1 VETLKDSNIPAS
13 HVVQDGQSLGRE
25 AYRPR
30 SIRPGHILLDRDPV
44 LDTDAV
50 RKAYLDTAI
59 SNAVTQ
65 NVPQGLVSYW
75 PNSRESIPAGYG
87 LCDGQWYNPSDPTVG
102 QVGQASSD
110 STHTI
115 QTPNILDRFLA
126 GAGSTYAVGDT
137 GDGSIPSHLHPSPVH
152 AHGPGNLGTD
162 SPGDHTHTMNI
173 WAGPTASHG
182 HATTGNPAA
191 HPSNESTSHVYT
203 PVSDGAH
210 SHTVDSGTT
219 DNSAAADTGSTGTGT
234 TVIAKYF
241 AAYPIMKLTDDY
253 TFAIGNHHTR
263 HENGGDD
270 EITIEGLDG
279 NSAQLVAHRL
289 SGDHDG
295 RYITLVEALNTF
307 LNNPLA
313 ADLDANS
320 KRIYNL
326 PTPAA
331 DTDAAT
337 KYYVDNATPDL
348 SGTYLKLDGS
358 NDPMTGDLDIG
369 TDNIINFPSASMTTT
384 PRVSLEA
391 GYRDEMYW
399 A

>member
-30 SIRPGHILLDRDPV
+30 SVRPGHILLDRDPV

-50 RKAYLDTAI
+50 RLAYLDQ
-59 SNAVTQ
+59 AVNDAVSQ
-65 NVPQGLVSYW
+65 NMPQGLIFIWSGL
-75 PNSRESIPAGYG
+75 STETPAGYG
-87 LCDGQWYNPSDPTVG
+87 LCDGQWYDPDDDTVG

-110 STHTI
+110 ATHTI
-115 QTPNILDRFLA
+115 QTPDMCDKFLV
-126 GAGSTYAVGDT
+126 GAGGYYGIGNTGGEATHALTIAELAAHNHTVGVTLYKADGTNSIPRAGDQEASTMQKTYTSSEVGSGSAHENRPPYYAV
-137 GDGSIPSHLHPSPVH
+137 
-152 AHGPGNLGTD
+152 
-162 SPGDHTHTMNI
+162 
-173 WAGPTASHG
+173 
-182 HATTGNPAA
+182 
-191 HPSNESTSHVYT
+191 
-203 PVSDGAH
+203 
-210 SHTVDSGTT
+210 
-219 DNSAAADTGSTGTGT
+219 
-234 TVIAKYF
+234 
-241 AAYPIMKLTDDY
+241 AYLMKLTTD
-253 TFAIGNHHTR
+253 TSFFETLHHTR

-279 NSAQLVAHRL
+279 NSAQLVVHRL